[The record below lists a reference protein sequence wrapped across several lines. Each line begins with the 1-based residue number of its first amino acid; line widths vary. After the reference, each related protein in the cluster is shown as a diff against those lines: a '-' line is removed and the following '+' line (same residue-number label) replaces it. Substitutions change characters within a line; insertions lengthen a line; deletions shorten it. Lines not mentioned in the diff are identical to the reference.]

1 MAAEKETAKL
11 LVDESPTTE
20 ETAKKPDDTTE
31 ETAKKNDDTTT
42 TTAITIAATTTTTT
56 SSTVETKAQ
65 EAKGSPAVCCDGDAH
80 THASIKHTHGSSE
93 PDGTKTPITHK
104 SIQQVYGKKAN
115 TKRNSSDLTHQ
126 QLADLLGGKTNRPVP
141 THKEIAK
148 AHGIKAKKEEEEK
161 ERLDLIRK
169 QVVRCTR
176 YPLLDDKVGD
186 FGSYVENQE
195 TKLLNEKINVGS
207 LISFRRH
214 TNQDTKMTYTHEIY
228 PSTEKFVEELKLQIG
243 AMEFYDLELKND
255 LEEIWCPE
263 RELLHQL
270 SPLLVKRDN
279 INIYSGFNTVA

>member
-20 ETAKKPDDTTE
+20 ETAKKPDDTTTE

-42 TTAITIAATTTTTT
+42 TTATTIAATTTTTT
-56 SSTVETKAQ
+56 SSTVETKAE

-161 ERLDLIRK
+161 ERLDLIKK

-195 TKLLNEKINVGS
+195 TTLLNAKIIAGS

-228 PSTEKFVEELKLQIG
+228 PSTEKFLEE
-243 AMEFYDLELKND
+243 LELKNGA
-255 LEEIWCPE
+255 LEFYDQDNIDVSVEIWCPTQ
-263 RELLHQL
+263 LLNDQ
-270 SPLLVKRDN
+270 KA
-279 INIYSGFNTVA
+279 NIYKKANIMSGFNTVA